1 MKKKS
6 TYNPRRYENIRK
18 HDYEYLI
25 VSSDK
30 YEIPIAGASS
40 AIELCRM
47 INSTGLCKISISA
60 IRNASCKGSNI
71 LIQGIPHKVV
81 KVDLIGVM
89 D

>member
-6 TYNPRRYENIRK
+6 TFNSKYCTNIRN

-25 VSSDK
+25 VSNDK
-30 YEIPIAGASS
+30 YEIPIAAASS

-47 INSTGLCKISISA
+47 INSTGLCNSGVNA
-60 IRNASCKGSNI
+60 IRNASYKGTNI
-71 LIQGIPHKVV
+71 LIQGVPHKVV
-81 KVDLIGVM
+81 RVDLIDCM

>member
-6 TYNPRRYENIRK
+6 TYNPKYYENIRN

-30 YEIPIAGASS
+30 YEIPIAAASS

-47 INSTGLCKISISA
+47 INSTGLCNSGVSA
-60 IRNASCKGSNI
+60 IRNASCKGTNI
-71 LIQGIPHKVV
+71 LIQGVPHKVV
-81 KVDLIGVM
+81 RVDLTDCV